1 MNILIFSWRDIK
13 HPLAGGAEQVMH
25 EHAKG
30 WIEVGHSVTHFS
42 AHFSGAKI
50 YEEID
55 GIKLV
60 RFSHQYLGVQIA
72 GFFFY
77 IKNRNKFDV
86 VIDEF
91 HGLPFFT
98 PLYVRKKILAVVQET
113 ARGVWFFNSLPTPLN
128 WLVGFIGYII
138 EPFAFLFYRQVNF
151 MTGSRSAKE
160 DIAKMGVISGNITVI
175 PHGVITP
182 KKNSQHK
189 NNKKNTV
196 MFLGKLSKDKGIE
209 DAIKCFSIL
218 NSRENFQFWIIGK
231 PETKNYGDK
240 IKEMVINANLD
251 KKLKFWGFVSQ
262 QKKFDLLSMAHILVN
277 PSIREGWGLVNIEA
291 NSVGTPVIAY
301 KSAGLIDSVKNGLN
315 GLICNQNSP
324 EELANKV
331 LSLFNNDKLYMKL
344 STGGKKW
351 SRKFSW
357 KRSCKLSL
365 KLLESI

>member
-1 MNILIFSWRDIK
+1 MVAWGIYFTFVKIPIQQIGWFWPNYISFS
-13 HPLAGGAEQVMH
+13 L
-25 EHAKG
+25 
-30 WIEVGHSVTHFS
+30 
-42 AHFSGAKI
+42 
-50 YEEID
+50 
-55 GIKLV
+55 
-60 RFSHQYLGVQIA
+60 
-72 GFFFY
+72 
-77 IKNRNKFDV
+77 
-86 VIDEF
+86 
-91 HGLPFFT
+91 
-98 PLYVRKKILAVVQET
+98 
-113 ARGVWFFNSLPTPLN
+113 
-128 WLVGFIGYII
+128 
-138 EPFAFLFYRQVNF
+138 FLR
-151 MTGSRSAKE
+151 
-160 DIAKMGVISGNITVI
+160 
-175 PHGVITP
+175 
-182 KKNSQHK
+182 
-189 NNKKNTV
+189 
-196 MFLGKLSKDKGIE
+196 
-209 DAIKCFSIL
+209 
-218 NSRENFQFWIIGK
+218 RENFQFWIIGK